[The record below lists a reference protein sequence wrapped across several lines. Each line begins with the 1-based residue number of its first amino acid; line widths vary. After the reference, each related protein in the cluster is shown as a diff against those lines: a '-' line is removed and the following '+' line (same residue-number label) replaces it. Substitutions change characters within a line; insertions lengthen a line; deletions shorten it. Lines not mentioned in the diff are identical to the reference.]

1 MPGWEAGTTLSS
13 AVRNRAQEVAEEMVV
28 GEGRI
33 ASQLSTKI
41 WTFIPSPPTLQ
52 SPLSVR
58 EGTTE
63 LQKAE
68 VVSPL
73 PPPCIAYSWGCGS
86 CWVHQIKSNSS
97 SSPSVFPFL
106 TFLHHFFQ
114 NVHVVFLGNATQWRQ
129 LRLCYQLQQLW
140 IKIEVASLREQRYL
154 SNLNSWSHD
163 TAKQSRHL
171 FAAWK

>member
-13 AVRNRAQEVAEEMVV
+13 AVRNRAQEVAEEMAV

-63 LQKAE
+63 SRSG
-68 VVSPL
+68 VPTSPTL
-73 PPPCIAYSWGCGS
+73 HCLFLRMWFMLST
-86 CWVHQIKSNSS
+86 SN
-97 SSPSVFPFL
+97 
-106 TFLHHFFQ
+106 
-114 NVHVVFLGNATQWRQ
+114 
-129 LRLCYQLQQLW
+129 
-140 IKIEVASLREQRYL
+140 
-154 SNLNSWSHD
+154 
-163 TAKQSRHL
+163 
-171 FAAWK
+171 